1 MILQYFTVLT
11 VIIWNPVMNVGKS
24 NEELE
29 MWVQF
34 ANLKDFEK
42 SDELQQVL
50 QSLLD
55 LRLMDFWTRSLILL
69 NKTEFYGL
77 LQPKRVC

>member
-1 MILQYFTVLT
+1 
-11 VIIWNPVMNVGKS
+11 MNVGKS
-24 NEELE
+24 NAELE
-29 MWVQF
+29 VWVQF

-42 SDELQQVL
+42 SDALQQVL

-55 LRLMDFWTRSLILL
+55 LRLMGFWTLSLILL

-77 LQPKRVC
+77 LQPKKVILPILDNPNPIV

>member
-1 MILQYFTVLT
+1 
-11 VIIWNPVMNVGKS
+11 MNVGKS
-24 NEELE
+24 NAELE
-29 MWVQF
+29 VWDQF

-42 SDELQQVL
+42 SDVLQQVL

-55 LRLMDFWTRSLILL
+55 LRLMDFWTLSLILL

-77 LQPKRVC
+77 LQPKKVSLPILDIPN

>member
-24 NEELE
+24 NDELE

-34 ANLKDFEK
+34 ANLKDLEK
-42 SDELQQVL
+42 SGALQQVL

-69 NKTEFYGL
+69 NKTGFYGL
-77 LQPKRVC
+77 LQPKKVC

>member
-24 NEELE
+24 NDELE

-42 SDELQQVL
+42 SDALQQVL

-77 LQPKRVC
+77 LLPKRVC